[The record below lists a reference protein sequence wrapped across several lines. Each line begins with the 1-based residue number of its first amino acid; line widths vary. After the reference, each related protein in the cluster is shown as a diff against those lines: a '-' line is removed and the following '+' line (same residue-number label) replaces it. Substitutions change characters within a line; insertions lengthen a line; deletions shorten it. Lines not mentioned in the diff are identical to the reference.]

1 MAEGAG
7 QVQAPG
13 RVQPGIIHFRLST
26 NREAAAAT
34 GVQLSCPGFATIRV
48 ATEVFNIILTYG
60 NFDSNA
66 MRGRNN
72 TIAKLSQ
79 IMQMRAQGGLLYCT
93 ETAHLWH
100 LYTRP

>member
-100 LYTRP
+100 LYTWP